1 MLEGVA
7 DPITFGMNACAGLE
21 PEEMRGWMRFDDIRR
36 GGHDPAARLEELD
49 RDGVDAEVLYPTPR
63 LSHAIV
69 ANHDVGLP
77 RGDGARVQRLALRVR
92 RARAR
97 SASAASR

>member
-1 MLEGVA
+1 
-7 DPITFGMNACAGLE
+7 
-21 PEEMRGWMRFDDIRR
+21 MRFEDIRR
-36 GGHDPAARLEELD
+36 GGYDPAARLEEMD

-69 ANHDVGLP
+69 ANPDVELP

-92 RARAR
+92 RVRAR
-97 SASAASR
+97 RASAGWR